1 MHEHE
6 SRTSRSAARQLL
18 RNLWPESVRVDKRE
32 RFRAATG
39 ALVGIL
45 LAGSLSLMIAHAA
58 GAGLWLIAPL
68 GASAVLVFAVPAS
81 PMAQPWPV
89 VGGNV
94 LSSLAGIA
102 CANFLMP
109 LPLPLVA
116 AIAAALSIA
125 LMFATRSLHPPGGAA
140 ALLAVLAAQTDWTY
154 ALFPVACN
162 CLLLVLAGILFN
174 SWTGRRYPHQH
185 QLEPAPAGSR
195 FSNADLEAA
204 LAHYNQVL
212 DVSRHD
218 LAELLHYAEGVAYQR
233 QLGDLRCADIMTPQV
248 VAADYGMP
256 LAEAW
261 RLMRER
267 RIKALPVVDPARRII
282 GIVTAGDFL
291 KLANLD
297 AADGIGDRL
306 RAVLRRTG
314 ASHSDRPEVVGQVMT
329 RRVQVISS
337 DRPLIE
343 LLPILADAG
352 HHHIPIIDAER
363 RLAGIITQ
371 TDVVRSLYR
380 SVVR

>member
-1 MHEHE
+1 VL
-6 SRTSRSAARQLL
+6 QLL
-18 RNLWPESVRVDKRE
+18 RNLWPESVRVNKRE
-32 RFRAATG
+32 RLRAATG

-45 LAGSLSLMIAHAA
+45 FAGSLSLMVAHAA
-58 GAGLWLIAPL
+58 GAALWLIAPL
-68 GASAVLVFAVPAS
+68 GASAVLIFAVPAS

-89 VGGNV
+89 LGGTV
-94 LSSLAGIA
+94 LSTLAGVA
-102 CANFLMP
+102 CAVLLAP
-109 LPLPLVA
+109 LPLPVVA
-116 AIAAALSIA
+116 ATAAALAIA
-125 LMFATRSLHPPGGAA
+125 IMFATRSLHPPGGAA
-140 ALLAVLAAQTDWTY
+140 ALMVVLAGQKDWTF

-162 CLLLVLAGILFN
+162 CLLLVLAGAAFN
-174 SWTGRRYPHQH
+174 TWTGRRYPHQH
-185 QLEPAPAGSR
+185 QLEPTPAGSR

-218 LAELLHYAEGVAYQR
+218 LAELLHYAESVAYQR
-233 QLGDLRCADIMTPQV
+233 QLGDLRCADIMTPQAI
-248 VAADYGMP
+248 AADYGMP

-261 RLMRER
+261 RLMREK
-267 RIKALPVVDPARRII
+267 RIKALPVVDTAQRII

-297 AADGIGDRL
+297 VSEGIGERL
-306 RAVLRRTG
+306 RAVLRRNG

-343 LLPILADAG
+343 LLPILAEAG